1 MRATACKQLIPPI
14 IQRYNALSHTDRYP
28 MHTEAQAKHE
38 HDYAARNRGQRPRW
52 MRPLDWPTTR
62 QFLAA
67 LSALGVLLFVVGI
80 INTWFFLRSDASN
93 WLHLA
98 TSVLLIAGVVL
109 LSFAFHLARRDLLAP
124 LAELR
129 DWVMQM
135 RNGQLSARLP
145 ESGHPTFN
153 QLYQDINAL
162 GERLESLSLD
172 LQSEVEQQTHRIQQ
186 KTHSLEI
193 LYDVAANINAARDLE
208 DLLTRFLHTLK
219 DVVDARAGTVRM
231 LTTDG
236 KMQLIASSGLAP
248 EVVKQEQLISID
260 RCLCGKAAQTGEVY
274 ALDNLQSCGRY
285 AGRPFFEDDNVEI
298 IAVPLRYRG
307 KTLGVYNL
315 FTEQRGLVEQEDMK
329 NLLTSIGHHLG
340 MAIEKSRLDEEAN
353 LLSIMEER
361 TRLANEL
368 HDSLAQSLASL
379 KFQVRVLDETLH
391 SGKEAALW
399 QELER
404 IENSLDE
411 AYTELRELIAHFRAP
426 VDKRG
431 LIPAIQQAVERFRR
445 NSRISTFLQLEWDN
459 AQLPAEVEIQVLRI
473 VQEALA
479 NIRKHSE
486 ANTVRV
492 LMRAGRNGSDYMV
505 LIEDD
510 GIGFQ
515 DQVISG
521 GPGEHL
527 GLKILQERAARIGGR
542 LKIETEAGEGT
553 RVILRFPQ
561 PKDELPINHTV
572 AVALPERT
580 AN

>member
-1 MRATACKQLIPPI
+1 MDTE
-14 IQRYNALSHTDRYP
+14 IQARQDYDEAVPRHTR
-28 MHTEAQAKHE
+28 
-38 HDYAARNRGQRPRW
+38 RPRW
-52 MRPLDWPTTR
+52 MRPLDLPTTR
-62 QFLAA
+62 LFLAA
-67 LSALGVLLFVVGI
+67 LSALGILLFVLGI
-80 INTWFFLRSDASN
+80 INTWFFLRAEASN

-145 ESGHPTFN
+145 ESGQPKFN

-162 GERLESLSLD
+162 GERLESLSLN

-231 LTTDG
+231 LTADG
-236 KMQLIASSGLAP
+236 HMQLIASSGLAP
-248 EVVKQEQLISID
+248 EVVKQEQLISVD
-260 RCLCGKAAQTGEVY
+260 RCLCGKAAQTGEVH
-274 ALDNLQSCGRY
+274 ALDNLRSCNQY
-285 AGRPFFEDDNVEI
+285 AGRPFFENDDVDM

-445 NSRISTFLQLEWDN
+445 NSGISTFLQLEWDG

-492 LMRAGRNGSDYMV
+492 LMRAGRNGGDYMV

-510 GIGFQ
+510 GVGFQ
-515 DQVISG
+515 DQVVTG

-527 GLKILQERAARIGGR
+527 GLKILQERAARIGGK

-561 PKDELPINHTV
+561 PREELPVNGAV
-572 AVALPERT
+572 AVDLPERA

>member
-1 MRATACKQLIPPI
+1 MNTETQVKQ
-14 IQRYNALSHTDRYP
+14 
-28 MHTEAQAKHE
+28 EQAYSSR
-38 HDYAARNRGQRPRW
+38 DARSRRPRW

-62 QFLAA
+62 QFLGA
-67 LSALGVLLFVVGI
+67 LSALGILLFVLGI
-80 INTWFFLRSDASN
+80 INTWFFLRADASN

-98 TSVLLIAGVVL
+98 TSVLLIAGVML

-129 DWVMQM
+129 NWVMQV

-145 ESGHPTFN
+145 ESGQPDFKRLFH
-153 QLYQDINAL
+153 DINAL

-172 LQSEVEQQTHRIQQ
+172 MQSEVEQKTHRIQQ

-231 LTTDG
+231 LTADG
-236 KMQLIASSGLAP
+236 NMQLIASSGLSP
-248 EVVKQEQLISID
+248 EVVKQEQLISVD

-274 ALDNLQSCGRY
+274 ALDNVAGCGQW
-285 AGRPFFEDDNVEI
+285 AGRPFFDSNDVEM

-315 FTEQRGLVEQEDMK
+315 FTEQRGLVEQEDMT

-445 NSRISTFLQLEWDN
+445 NSGISAFLQLEWDN

-492 LMRAGRNGSDYMV
+492 LMRAGRNGGDYMV
-505 LIEDD
+505 LVEDD

-515 DQVISG
+515 EQILSG

-527 GLKILQERAARIGGR
+527 GLKILQERAARIGGK

-553 RVILRFPQ
+553 RVILCFPQ
-561 PKDELPINHTV
+561 PKEDVQVNHTV
-572 AVALPERT
+572 AVQLPERAT
-580 AN
+580 S

>member
-1 MRATACKQLIPPI
+1 MSAPTEHRNDVFPPARAP
-14 IQRYNALSHTDRYP
+14 
-28 MHTEAQAKHE
+28 
-38 HDYAARNRGQRPRW
+38 RPRW
-52 MRPLDWPTTR
+52 MRPRDWPMTR
-62 QFLAA
+62 QFLGA
-67 LSALGVLLFVVGI
+67 LSALGILLFVLGL
-80 INTWFFLRSDASN
+80 INIWLFLRTEETN

-98 TSVLLIAGVVL
+98 TSVMLVAGVAL
-109 LSFAFHLARRDLLAP
+109 LSFAFHLAKRDLLAP
-124 LAELR
+124 LSQLHH
-129 DWVMQM
+129 WVTQM
-135 RNGQLSARLP
+135 RNGQLDARLP
-145 ESGHPTFN
+145 ESGHPSFN
-153 QLYQDINAL
+153 RLYRDINAL

-186 KTHSLEI
+186 KTHSLAI

-219 DVVDARAGTVRM
+219 DIVDARAGTVRM
-231 LTTDG
+231 LTPDG
-236 KMQLIASSGLAP
+236 NMQLVASSGLNAA
-248 EVVKQEQLISID
+248 VVEQEQLVSAD
-260 RCLCGKAAQTGEVY
+260 RCLCGKSAQTGEVY
-274 ALDNLQSCGRY
+274 ALDNLRSCGQY
-285 AGRPFFEDDNVEI
+285 AGRPFFDSDNVEM

-315 FTEQRGLVEQEDMK
+315 FTDQNGLVEQEDMK
-329 NLLTSIGHHLG
+329 SLLTSIGHHLG

-459 AQLPAEVEIQVLRI
+459 AELPPEIEIQVLRI

-492 LMRAGRNGSDYMV
+492 LMRAGRQGSDYMV

-515 DQVISG
+515 DTIVSG

-527 GLKILQERAARIGGR
+527 GLKILQERASRIGGT
-542 LKIETEAGEGT
+542 LKIESESGEGT
-553 RVILRFPQ
+553 RVSLCFPAPRAESRTAQ
-561 PKDELPINHTV
+561 TV
-572 AVALPERT
+572 AVSLPERA